1 MIHRSSC
8 MIRRTLR
15 CRFHAFA
22 RMGLVL
28 IFSMLSITTSQARAD
43 GVLCQLRT
51 LIGSYD
57 TPGLAYDIAV
67 VGDTAYVADSFSGLQ
82 MMDISDP
89 AAPIFLGSYD
99 TPGSARS
106 VAVVGTIA
114 YVADE
119 YPGLQIIDVSDCP
132 PCLGDFNGD
141 GTLNFFDVSAFL
153 EAFDSNDPA
162 ADFTGNGTWNFFD
175 VSAFLQA
182 FAAGCP

>member
-8 MIRRTLR
+8 MIRQALR
-15 CRFHAFA
+15 CRFDAFA
-22 RMGLVL
+22 GMGLVL
-28 IFSMLSITTSQARAD
+28 IFSVLSIATFQARAD

-67 VGDTAYVADSFSGLQ
+67 VG
-82 MMDISDP
+82 
-89 AAPIFLGSYD
+89 
-99 TPGSARS
+99 
-106 VAVVGTIA
+106 TIA

-119 YPGLQIIDVSDCP
+119 YPGLQIIDVSNCP

-153 EAFDSNDPA
+153 EAFGSNDPA